1 MLYLMFVR
9 LAGWMVLLARSSA
22 SKDAEL
28 LVLRQEVAVLR
39 RQNPKPR
46 LDWADGMVIAAPGP
60 AAAKASADEPA
71 RDAGH
76 AAALAPAAGPVAVDL
91 SAPGR
96 PAAGRCPARGADRAD
111 GVGESGL
118 GLQADPGR
126 TARPRLPC
134 RSLDSAAGA
143 ATAADPARSAAHP
156 VHLAAVPAHPGL
168 DHAGVRFLPRRLRSY
183 LAPRLCVL
191 RDRSQHPPCACPGRD
206 RAPRRCMDR
215 AAGPEPAD
223 GPGRTR
229 RPVPVPD
236 TGPRGPVHRSV
247 RRGAVRRGDRSGED
261 PAANPKGE
269 RLCRTLGAHSPGR
282 GHRPDADR
290 RVRAPARSPGR
301 IRRALQPA
309 SSAPSPEPAATGLR
323 RHHYGRGRR
332 PDDGEDTAAEGLGRI
347 THEYER
353 AA

>member
-1 MLYLMFVR
+1 MSRLVTPDTLLRWHRRLVRWRWTYPPRGGRPPVDAR
-9 LAGWMVLLARSSA
+9 LAVLIEQMAWENPGW
-22 SKDAEL
+22 
-28 LVLRQEVAVLR
+28 
-39 RQNPKPR
+39 
-46 LDWADGMVIAAPGP
+46 
-60 AAAKASADEPA
+60 
-71 RDAGH
+71 
-76 AAALAPAAGPVAVDL
+76 
-91 SAPGR
+91 
-96 PAAGRCPARGADRAD
+96 
-111 GVGESGL
+111 

-156 VHLAAVPAHPGL
+156 VNLAAVPAHPGL

-261 PAANPKGE
+261 AAAHPKGE

-301 IRRALQPA
+301 I
-309 SSAPSPEPAATGLR
+309 
-323 RHHYGRGRR
+323 
-332 PDDGEDTAAEGLGRI
+332 
-347 THEYER
+347 
-353 AA
+353 